1 MRGGL
6 RTCTDC
12 SSNGFGDKLAHRVEI
27 QTPQP
32 RLRTGLQ
39 EAQRQPSANWAR
51 TQLAGIDTHPGKP
64 DQLLHSTTGLST
76 QGRSV
81 THQLPGTIDCRNNR
95 CTLHWASF
103 GLGSKASRLDSTVLP
118 GAISTYLQLLP
129 PLLILG
135 SPAYEVNDISKTK
148 SATDTSSDA
157 PMCICKSDWVVRS
170 HLIRPPPWH
179 RTKCRCP
186 EAAPQ
191 LGQSRVKGTV
201 SAT

>member
-1 MRGGL
+1 MPLAGRCRSRSRTHKRGL

-32 RLRTGLQ
+32 KLRTGLQ

-129 PLLILG
+129 PLLNLG
-135 SPAYEVNDISKTK
+135 SPAYEMNDISTRKT
-148 SATDTSSDA
+148 ATDSGGDA
-157 PMCICKSDWVVRS
+157 PMFIC
-170 HLIRPPPWH
+170 
-179 RTKCRCP
+179 
-186 EAAPQ
+186 
-191 LGQSRVKGTV
+191 
-201 SAT
+201 